1 MMLASMQRLAKK
13 PSAFAI
19 YGAVCT
25 TLGGATATPTL
36 ILRCGPAQ
44 VCAEA
49 GVARTAPRMKAAAI
63 AACVRSVGMGRSSL
77 LLLILRR
84 HFWRNGV
91 GQMFACMSG
100 RNEDGAWSQIVAR
113 MESPGA
119 RASRPPF

>member
-49 GVARTAPRMKAAAI
+49 GVAMSAPRMKAAAI
-63 AACVRSVGMGRSSL
+63 AACVWSVGMERSSL

-84 HFWRNGV
+84 RAV
-91 GQMFACMSG
+91 GMALSRCSHAC
-100 RNEDGAWSQIVAR
+100 
-113 MESPGA
+113 PGELKTA
-119 RASRPPF
+119 LGH